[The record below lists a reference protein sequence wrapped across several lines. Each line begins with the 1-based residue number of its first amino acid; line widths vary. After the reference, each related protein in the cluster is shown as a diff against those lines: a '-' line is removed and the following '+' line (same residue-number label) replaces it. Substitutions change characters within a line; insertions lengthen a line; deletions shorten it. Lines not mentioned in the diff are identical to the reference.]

1 MADSRVLYVGGLDDQ
16 VDIKTLQQAFEP
28 FGELKAVDIPSKDSK
43 GKHKG
48 WNFSFISFIYDF

>member
-28 FGELKAVDIPSKDSK
+28 FGELKAVDITSKDSK

-48 WNFSFISFIYDF
+48 